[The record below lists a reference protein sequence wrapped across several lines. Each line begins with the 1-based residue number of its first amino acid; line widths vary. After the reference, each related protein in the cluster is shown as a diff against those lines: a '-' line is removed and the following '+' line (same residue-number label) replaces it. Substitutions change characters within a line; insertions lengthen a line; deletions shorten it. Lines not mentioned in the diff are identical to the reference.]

1 MLTSSKP
8 IVIKSTGGTTAQLLG
23 LCNALYLSSKFNR
36 PFKFLHNNFSTG
48 TFRPFELIPLL
59 GSEEYVLDNNR
70 PEANNT
76 TLKTG
81 DLISLNAHKKN
92 LLTRKIRK
100 IFIWRFLFKSI
111 KVFQREYSIKSNQKN
126 LMAVKKNVKS
136 LSGNFVPYLD
146 NNTYELLK
154 VRFQNSKLPNPFHGE
169 KVRSDLIVIHV
180 RLGDMRKMASRI
192 PGIGGH
198 GIINPVCYLN
208 LLSRFEVLAN
218 DSKICVISDEPKLAT
233 KLLNSVGL
241 KAQAISNNSVWED
254 LKAISQARWFIGCM
268 SQFSFFGGM
277 VCDFNGG
284 DVFLPSQL
292 PDGLFDTKD
301 NFSHHS
307 FNYYLAEYLPDDH
320 WIFQDY

>member
-1 MLTSSKP
+1 MLSSSKP
-8 IVIKSTGGTTAQLLG
+8 IFIKSAGGTTAQLLG

-36 PFKFLHNNFSTG
+36 PFKFIHNNFSTG
-48 TFRPFELIPLL
+48 TFRPFELMPLL
-59 GSEEYVLDNNR
+59 GSEEYVLDSNR

-81 DLISLNAHKKN
+81 DLISLNAHKKT

-100 IFIWRFLFKSI
+100 TIFFRFLYKSI
-111 KVFQREYSIKSNQKN
+111 KVFQREYLIKSNQKN

-154 VRFQNSKLPNPFHGE
+154 VRFQNSKLPNPFHSE
-169 KVRSDLIVIHV
+169 KVKTDLIVIHV

-208 LLSRFEVLAN
+208 LLSRFESLAN
-218 DSKICVISDEPKLAT
+218 NSKIYVVSDEPKLAK
-233 KLLNSVGL
+233 KLLFSVGI
-241 KAQAISNNSVWED
+241 KAQSITNDSVWED
-254 LKAISQARWFIGCM
+254 LSAISYAQLFIGCM
-268 SQFSFFGGM
+268 SQFSFCGGL
-277 VCDFNGG
+277 VCNYNGG
-284 DVFLPSQL
+284 AVFLPSQL
-292 PDGLFDTKD
+292 PDGLFDTKE
-301 NFSHHS
+301 NFSHNS
-307 FNYYLAEYLPDDH
+307 FNYYVAKYLPDDH
-320 WIFQDY
+320 WVFQD

>member
-1 MLTSSKP
+1 MLPSSKP

-36 PFKFLHNNFSTG
+36 PFKFIHNNFSTG
-48 TFRPFELIPLL
+48 TFRPFELMPLL
-59 GSEEYVLDNNR
+59 GSEEYVLDSNR
-70 PEANNT
+70 PEANNI

-81 DLISLNAHKKN
+81 DLISLNAHKKT

-100 IFIWRFLFKSI
+100 TIFWRFLFRSI
-111 KVFQREYSIKSNQKN
+111 KVFQREYLIKSNQKN
-126 LMAVKKNVKS
+126 LMGVKKNVKS

-169 KVRSDLIVIHV
+169 KVKTDLIVIHV

-198 GIINPVCYLN
+198 GIVNPVCYLN
-208 LLSRFEVLAN
+208 LLSRFESLAN
-218 DSKICVISDEPKLAT
+218 NSKIYVVSDEPQLAI
-233 KLLNSVGL
+233 KLLFSVGIE
-241 KAQAISNNSVWED
+241 ARSITSDSVWED
-254 LKAISQARWFIGCM
+254 LSAISHAQLFIGCM
-268 SQFSFFGGM
+268 SQFSFFGGL
-277 VCDFNGG
+277 VCDYNGG
-284 DVFLPSQL
+284 AVFLPSQL